1 MFPSEL
7 PLLPLAIVVFV
18 LFLVYSGVVSVT
30 QGNNYTI
37 ERFGKFTR
45 SLKPGLHFVV
55 PFIDRIGHRV
65 NMMEQVLDIPS
76 QEVISADNAMVNID
90 ALLFF
95 QPVDA
100 AKSVYEVNHL
110 HHALRNLAMTNIRTV
125 LGSMELDKMLSERDE
140 INSRLLQV
148 MDAAAEPW
156 GVKVVRIEIKDIAP
170 PQDLVESM
178 ANQMKAER
186 DKRASILVAE
196 GERQAAILRAEGE
209 KQSQILEAEGRKESA
224 FRDAEARE
232 RLAEAEAEAT
242 RMVSV
247 AISDGDPQA
256 LNYFIAQ
263 KYVESLKD
271 MASADNHKVV
281 MMPLEA
287 SGVLGAVEGIR
298 ELLSATKGA

>member
-1 MFPSEL
+1 MTDL
-7 PLLPLAIVVFV
+7 PILPLAIVIFV
-18 LFLVYSGVVSVT
+18 LFLVYSGVVSVR
-30 QGNNYTI
+30 QGYSYTI

-45 SLKPGLHFVV
+45 ALRPGLHFVI
-55 PFIDRIGHRV
+55 PFVDRIGYKV

-95 QPVDA
+95 VPVDA
-100 AKSVYEVNHL
+100 AKSVYEVNNL

-125 LGSMELDKMLSERDE
+125 LGSMELDRMLSERDE
-140 INSRLLQV
+140 INSRLLRV
-148 MDAAAEPW
+148 VDTAAEPW

-170 PQDLVESM
+170 PQDLVQSM

-186 DKRASILVAE
+186 DKRASVLVAE

-209 KQSQILEAEGRKESA
+209 KKSRILEAEGRKESA

-232 RLAEAEAEAT
+232 RLAQAEAEAT
-242 RMVSV
+242 RMVSE
-247 AISDGDPQA
+247 AITAGNPQA

-271 MASADNHKVV
+271 MASANNHKVI

-287 SGVLGAVEGIR
+287 SGVLGAVEGIG
-298 ELLSATKGA
+298 ELLSNTQGK

>member
-1 MFPSEL
+1 MTDL
-7 PLLPLAIVVFV
+7 PILPLAIVIFV
-18 LFLVYSGVVSVT
+18 LFLVYSGVVSVR
-30 QGNNYTI
+30 QGYSYTI

-45 SLKPGLHFVV
+45 ALRPGLHFVI
-55 PFIDRIGHRV
+55 PFVDRIGYKV

-95 QPVDA
+95 VPVDA
-100 AKSVYEVNHL
+100 AKSVYEVNNL

-125 LGSMELDKMLSERDE
+125 LGSMELDRMLSERDE
-140 INSRLLQV
+140 INSRLLRV
-148 MDAAAEPW
+148 VDTAAEPW

-170 PQDLVESM
+170 PQDLVQSM

-186 DKRASILVAE
+186 DKRASVLVAE

-209 KQSQILEAEGRKESA
+209 KKSRILEAEGRKESA

-232 RLAEAEAEAT
+232 RLAQAEAEAT
-242 RMVSV
+242 RMVSE
-247 AISDGDPQA
+247 AITAGNPQA

-271 MASADNHKVV
+271 MASANNHKVI

-298 ELLSATKGA
+298 ELLSNTQGK

>member
-1 MFPSEL
+1 MSGLPIL
-7 PLLPLAIVVFV
+7 PLVIVVFV
-18 LFLVYSGVVSVT
+18 LFIAFSGIVSVK
-30 QGNNYTI
+30 QGFEYTI

-45 SLKPGLHFVV
+45 SLKPGLHFIV
-55 PFIDRIGHRV
+55 PFVDRIGYKV
-65 NMMEQVLDIPS
+65 NVMEQVLDIPS

-95 QPVDA
+95 VPVDA

-125 LGSMELDKMLSERDE
+125 LGSMELDRMLSERDE
-140 INSRLLQV
+140 INSRLLHV
-148 MDAAAEPW
+148 VDTAAEPW

-170 PQDLVESM
+170 PQDLVDAM

-186 DKRASILVAE
+186 DKRASILEAE
-196 GERQAAILRAEGE
+196 GKRQAAILNAEGE
-209 KQSQILEAEGRKESA
+209 KLSQILEAEGRKESA

-232 RLAEAEAEAT
+232 REAQAEAEAT
-242 RMVSV
+242 RMVSE
-247 AISDGDPQA
+247 AIAAGNPQA

-263 KYVESLKD
+263 SYVTSLEK
-271 MASADNHKVV
+271 MASADNHKVI

-287 SGVLGAVEGIR
+287 SGVLGAVEGVR
-298 ELLSATKGA
+298 ELLQGMQK